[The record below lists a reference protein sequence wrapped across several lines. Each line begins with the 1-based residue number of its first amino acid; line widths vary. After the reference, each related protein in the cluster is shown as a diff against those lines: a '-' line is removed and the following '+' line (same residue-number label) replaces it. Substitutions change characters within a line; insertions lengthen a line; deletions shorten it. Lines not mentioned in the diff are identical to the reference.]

1 MLKNYL
7 KTAIRSLLKNKIY
20 SFINIL
26 GLSMSLASCILIL
39 LYVQHEF
46 SYDNFH
52 KDADKIYRVALERKY
67 PTHATFY
74 AVIPHSF
81 AEVMQQD
88 FPEVEM
94 TTNIGGFGN
103 QGVMVRYEKEN
114 QELIYFEEENFSIA
128 DSNFF
133 NMFQVPFIKGNAE
146 TALLKANS
154 IVVTES
160 IAAKYFGTTEPM
172 GKLLITDFGEMTV
185 TGVCEDF
192 SQNSH
197 MTFDFV
203 ASSKTFQFFN
213 QPNFMGFSAYTYLKL
228 SEKGNAAQLESKFP
242 QMVKNYASPQVETRL
257 GISFDEYIAAGNGYR
272 YFLQPIQD
280 IHLTSQ
286 LESEIKPN
294 GSLAYVRVFIS
305 IAIFVLLIACINF
318 MNLATARSAERARE
332 VGVRKTMGSKKG
344 NLIAQFLTESIVMS
358 LFCLVLAYILVFSLL
373 PSFNNLVDKELVLQL
388 NNLIIPL
395 SLPLALMVGV
405 LAGIYPAFFLSSFN
419 PVVVMKGKMQ
429 TNRSGALLRNGLVVF
444 QFAISIVLI
453 VGTLVINKQMT
464 YMQEKNLGFDKEQT
478 IIVERIGLLNTQ
490 QDAFR
495 TELLNLAEVTAVG
508 RANAVP
514 GVGNRFLGTQFS
526 PEGSSEIYTTK
537 SVFVD
542 DYFADAINLEIIAG
556 RAFSEEFEDSLSIIL
571 NETAVRSFGIE
582 DPIGMK
588 IFDKNNNDVELV
600 YTVVG
605 VVKDFH
611 FQSLRDEISPLVL
624 MPSTANTGG
633 LNSMFVKI
641 KTENATE
648 VISKIEDKWKLL
660 VETDPLKYSFY
671 DQQLNGQYEAEQA
684 SGRLFLVFAS
694 LAILIACVGLFGLAA
709 YITGLRTKE
718 IGVRKVLGA
727 SVGSVVFLLSAD
739 FTKLVAISFV
749 LAIPV
754 SYYGM
759 NWWLQDFAYQT
770 SIGFEVYLIAGFS
783 ALFIAWATVSY
794 QSIRAAMVNPTRSLR
809 SE

>member
-192 SQNSH
+192 PQNSH

-571 NETAVRSFGIE
+571 NETAVSSFGIE